1 MKTWW
6 LALNSREQ
14 RLIGSLAGVV
24 SLFIFYSFVWQPLNE
39 NIEKGQKKLTR
50 QQELLTFVSS
60 ETQRYKAE
68 KKSGNNQASSG
79 SLSSIVNRS
88 AKQQAITIT
97 RIQPQSNSVQVWID
111 NIAFS
116 QLLVWLEQL
125 ANKEGIQVETID
137 LTKGEQPGQV
147 RVKRLQLGKV

>member
-50 QQELLTFVSS
+50 HQELLTFVSS

>member
-24 SLFIFYSFVWQPLNE
+24 LVFIFYSVVWQPLNE
-39 NIEKGQKKLTR
+39 NIENSQKKLIR
-50 QQELLTFVSS
+50 QQELLTLVSS

-68 KKSGNNQASSG
+68 KKSGNNQTSSG

-97 RIQPQSNSVQVWID
+97 RIQPQNNSVQVWID

-116 QLLVWLEQL
+116 QLLTWLEAL
-125 ANKEGIQVETID
+125 ANNEGIQVDTVD

-147 RVKRLQLGKV
+147 RVKRLQLGKN

>member
-1 MKTWW
+1 MKAWW
-6 LALNSREQ
+6 LGLNSREQ
-14 RLIGSLAGVV
+14 RLVGSLAGV
-24 SLFIFYSFVWQPLNE
+24 LMIFIFYSFIWQPLNE
-39 NIEKGQKKLTR
+39 NIEKSQKKLTR
-50 QQELLTFVSS
+50 QQALLTFVSE

-68 KKSGNNQASSG
+68 KKNGNNQASSG

-88 AKQQAITIT
+88 ARQQAITIT

-116 QLLVWLEQL
+116 QLLTWLEKL
-125 ANKEGIQVETID
+125 ANKEGIEVDTID

-147 RVKRLQLGKV
+147 RVKRLQLGKI

>member
-1 MKTWW
+1 MKAWW
-6 LALNSREQ
+6 LGLNSREQ

-24 SLFIFYSFVWQPLNE
+24 TVFIFYSLIWQPLNE
-39 NIEKGQKKLTR
+39 SLEKGQKKLTR
-50 QQELLTFVSS
+50 QQELLAFVST

-68 KKSGNNQASSG
+68 KKNSATQASSG
-79 SLSSIVNRS
+79 SLSSIINRS
-88 AKQQAITIT
+88 ARQQAITIT

-116 QLLVWLEQL
+116 QLLAWLEQL
-125 ANKEGIQVETID
+125 ANKEGIQVDTID

>member
-24 SLFIFYSFVWQPLNE
+24 LVFIFYSVVWQPLNE
-39 NIEKGQKKLTR
+39 NIENSQKKLIR
-50 QQELLTFVSS
+50 QQELLTLVSS

-68 KKSGNNQASSG
+68 KKIGNNQTSSG

-97 RIQPQSNSVQVWID
+97 RIQPQNNSVQVWID

-116 QLLVWLEQL
+116 QLLTWLEAL
-125 ANKEGIQVETID
+125 ANNEGIQVDTVD

-147 RVKRLQLGKV
+147 RVKRLQLGKN